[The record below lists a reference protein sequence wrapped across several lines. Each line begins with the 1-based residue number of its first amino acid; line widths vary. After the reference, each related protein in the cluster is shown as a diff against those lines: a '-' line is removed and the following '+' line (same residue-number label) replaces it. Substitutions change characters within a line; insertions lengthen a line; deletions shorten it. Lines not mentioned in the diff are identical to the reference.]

1 MATLTHAQRV
11 TRLYRRSMKHLLSW
25 CVEREIWRKE
35 AMKLRAEFDHF
46 KHETDRS
53 KIAALL
59 EEGEERF
66 RRQAHPDPYISM
78 FLNLLPCLK

>member
-1 MATLTHAQRV
+1 
-11 TRLYRRSMKHLLSW
+11 
-25 CVEREIWRKE
+25 
-35 AMKLRAEFDHF
+35 MKLRAEFDHF
-46 KHETDRS
+46 KHVTDRS

-78 FLNLLPCLK
+78 FLCCVDELCAQVNRTLHPHLGKTIRLQMNSRNSHL